1 MSEAWDNTC
10 FGGLREV
17 GETGNQPHEGANHH
31 GEVQVRMGCQE
42 FLIPSYS
49 GGTDKGHDPR
59 KLPSDE
65 KRRNPLLP

>member
-1 MSEAWDNTC
+1 MSEGWDTRY

-17 GETGNQPHEGANHH
+17 GEAGSQPHEGENHH
-31 GEVQVRMGCQE
+31 GGSTGPNGIPGT
-42 FLIPSYS
+42 LIPSYS

-65 KRRNPLLP
+65 KRGDPLLP